1 MKDETIVKVS
11 ISIPKSLL
19 SDLDDYI
26 KSNGYNSR
34 TKGLVDMV
42 KKHVEKHI

>member
-34 TKGLVDMV
+34 TKGMV
-42 KKHVEKHI
+42 NLLKKHIETHR

>member
-34 TKGLVDMV
+34 TKGLIKLVQ
-42 KKHVEKHI
+42 KSLETRR